1 MDVIEQRYERWMKAP
16 NVSKTMKASLLAMT
30 QEEKVDAFFKNIEF
44 GTAGMRGILG
54 PGTNRLNE
62 FTLKKANVAFARYL
76 LNTFKNGQSM
86 GVVISHDNR
95 RMSREFTLQTAEIL
109 NRYGFKTYIFDDL
122 RPTPELSFA
131 VRYLKTCAGI
141 MITASHNPKEHNGY
155 KIYDENGCQLV
166 PEKISPLLDIISQ
179 LPDVLDV
186 QVEDMSPKGNNIVL
200 SSEVDQAYIRE
211 VLSIQINRDLP
222 VKKYKIVFSPQ
233 HGASYRLAMEIFDTI
248 HYHVIPVVSQ
258 CEPDPDFTG
267 TLTPNPED
275 PRAYIES
282 IKLAKKHQAD
292 LVLITDPDADRV
304 GLGYLSSKGTY
315 ELMNGNASAAIL
327 LDYVLSQR
335 KEKGL
340 LSKNGAMYSTIVT
353 SSFGKTIAESYGL
366 TTKLFLT
373 GFKFIGNQIQYDIE
387 HNGPK
392 FEFGYE
398 ESYGCLVA
406 PFVRD
411 KDALQ
416 ALVMYSEMAC
426 YYHQKGLHLDQV
438 YDQLCQRFGYHVDV
452 VHAIE
457 FKGLEGANRMVQI
470 LKELRE
476 NPPKEILGR
485 KIECIDDYLLST
497 RVCPEGITKIDLPK
511 SDVIKFTLDDQ
522 TTIIVRPSGTE
533 PKCKFYYG
541 IKGHDKE
548 KVTALPDLFHRE
560 ILRAINFK

>member
-166 PEKISPLLDIISQ
+166 PEKIAPLLEIISQ

-211 VLSIQINRDLP
+211 VLNIQINRDLP

-248 HYHVIPVVSQ
+248 HYHVIPVVLQ
-258 CEPDPDFTG
+258 CEPDPDFKG

-282 IKLAKKHQAD
+282 IKLAKEHQAD

-373 GFKFIGNQIQYDIE
+373 GFKFIGNQIQYDLE

-398 ESYGCLVA
+398 ESYGYLIES
-406 PFVRD
+406 FVRD

-416 ALVMYSEMAC
+416 ACVILAEAISYYKHQGLTLVDVLNQLYQNYGYHLEDQMSLTLTGEEGVNKIKAILNHFRESIIEDFAGIKVKSKEDYLKGIKYSES
-426 YYHQKGLHLDQV
+426 
-438 YDQLCQRFGYHVDV
+438 
-452 VHAIE
+452 
-457 FKGLEGANRMVQI
+457 
-470 LKELRE
+470 
-476 NPPKEILGR
+476 
-485 KIECIDDYLLST
+485 LSS
-497 RVCPEGITKIDLPK
+497 VLNFPS
-511 SDVIKFTLDDQ
+511 SDVIKYAFEEGSWLA
-522 TTIIVRPSGTE
+522 IRPSGTE
-533 PKCKFYYG
+533 PKCKFYFCILGKEHNQANEKYKA
-541 IKGHDKE
+541 IKE
-548 KVTALPDLFHRE
+548 ALQSH
-560 ILRAINFK
+560 IA